1 MVIQICLKN
10 YSADRTGYKKA
21 TELMNPSY
29 ALGILMIFQEHAK
42 MGGQLENFKKMQQ
55 FRNMINSCR
64 FIDLGFNGPKFT
76 WCNKIDP
83 HVCIQES
90 LDRSLANIEWIT
102 LYDEYKVQHL
112 DLIGSDHRP
121 ILLDSAPN
129 IRPKRNFQ
137 FQAMQTRHESF
148 LDLIQ
153 SSWTDHERVSSLHNL
168 CRKMQICKENLIKCN
183 KNIFGHIA
191 SEIP

>member
-1 MVIQICLKN
+1 
-10 YSADRTGYKKA
+10 
-21 TELMNPSY
+21 MNPGY
-29 ALGILMIFQEHAK
+29 ALGILMIFQEQAK
-42 MGGQLENFKKMQQ
+42 MGGQPGNLEKMQQ

-83 HVCIQES
+83 HVRIQES

-129 IRPKRNFQ
+129 IKGNFNFRPCRLGTSLFQ
-137 FQAMQTRHESF
+137 TLSKVLGQITKGVLPCIICA
-148 LDLIQ
+148 
-153 SSWTDHERVSSLHNL
+153 ER
-168 CRKMQICKENLIKCN
+168 CK
-183 KNIFGHIA
+183 FA
-191 SEIP
+191 RRTS